1 MGDFLI
7 KMHINKI
14 DPKIRKKQAD
24 QLATIQGLFLVL
36 ILLSLFWGFPLWGQ
50 RRNRDRLFWSSAET

>member
-24 QLATIQGLFLVL
+24 QLAIQGLFLVL
-36 ILLSLFWGFPLWGQ
+36 ILLSLFWGFPLWG
-50 RRNRDRLFWSSAET
+50 REGTGTELLWSSAET